1 MDADISNNN
10 WEVLKRFL
18 PNGWEEQAKTLGA
31 LTRQRKASSPEKLLR
46 LLMIHLADGCSLR
59 ETAARAKAG
68 DLADISDV
76 ALLKRLRSASEWFRW
91 MAQSLL
97 ERRGVPTRKPEWLS
111 AYCVRSVDASVI
123 SEPGSTGTDW
133 RLHYSQRLFGLQ
145 CDEFKITR
153 PEVGESLTNYD
164 VSRNDLVVGDRG
176 YCSLRSMNHA
186 RAEGG
191 HFLIRYRH
199 KAFKLSTASKP
210 TFPLLSLLASLR
222 IGEVGD
228 WLLLA
233 GGEQYEALEIRLCAI
248 KKSEEAAELAVKR
261 ALRQASKKQKSI
273 PPETLE
279 LQRYVILLT
288 SVDKQAISATQ
299 IMELYRC
306 RWQIEIAFKRLKSIM
321 GLGHLPKK
329 DLESARAWLHGKL
342 LVALLVR
349 AIVDEG
355 RFFSPW
361 GYPIEQTTAR

>member
-1 MDADISNNN
+1 MDADISNDN

-18 PNGWEEQAKTLGA
+18 PNGWEEQAKNLGA

-91 MAQSLL
+91 MAYSLL
-97 ERRGVPTRKPEWLS
+97 EHRGVPTEKPKWLS

-153 PEVGESLTNYD
+153 PEVGESLTNFD
-164 VSRNDLVVGDRG
+164 VSKDDLMVGDRG
-176 YCSLRSMNHA
+176 YCSLRSMNHV
-186 RAEGG
+186 RANGG

-199 KAFKLSTASKP
+199 KAFKLTTASKSV
-210 TFPLLSLLASLR
+210 FPLLSLLGSLE

-228 WLLLA
+228 WLLLVN
-233 GGEQYEALEIRLCAI
+233 GEQYEPLKLRLCAL
-248 KKSEEAAELAVKR
+248 KKTKEAAEIPVKR
-261 ALRQASKKQKSI
+261 ALQQASKKQK
-273 PPETLE
+273 
-279 LQRYVILLT
+279 
-288 SVDKQAISATQ
+288 K
-299 IMELYRC
+299 
-306 RWQIEIAFKRLKSIM
+306 
-321 GLGHLPKK
+321 HLP
-329 DLESARAWLHGKL
+329 RN
-342 LVALLVR
+342 
-349 AIVDEG
+349 
-355 RFFSPW
+355 P
-361 GYPIEQTTAR
+361 